1 MNSDV
6 YSMIEFNNVSISF
19 DDKPILENVSCIIP
33 ENCITAI
40 VGKSGTGKSVLMK
53 SLLRLIE
60 ISSGEIIVDG
70 DSMSELSY
78 SQITDIR
85 KKISIVFQS
94 SALLDYMNVYQNVAF
109 PLIEHGQTNDSELRE
124 RVVSVLE
131 RVGLHDVLE
140 KMPSELSGG
149 MQRRV
154 ALARSIIREPKYLIY
169 DEPTTGLDPVIS
181 DDITDLI
188 ISLQKELD
196 ITSVV
201 ITHDLR
207 CLHRSAN
214 RVICLDDGKKV
225 FEGAYQE
232 FSSSRINAVQQF
244 SKIKP
249 VRRGQ

>member
-1 MNSDV
+1 
-6 YSMIEFNNVSISF
+6 MIEFNNVSISF
-19 DDKPILENVSCIIP
+19 DNIPVLENISCVIP

-53 SLLRLIE
+53 SLLRLIDL
-60 ISSGEIIVDG
+60 SSGEIIFDNILLT
-70 DSMSELSY
+70 DLSY
-78 SQITDIR
+78 KQMTEIR
-85 KKISIVFQS
+85 KKISIVFQN
-94 SALLDYMNVYQNVAF
+94 SALLDYLNVFQNVAL
-109 PLIEHGQTNDSELRE
+109 PLIEHGKKNDSELKKQ
-124 RVVSVLE
+124 VAAVLE
-131 RVGLHDVLE
+131 RVGLSDVLN

-154 ALARSIIREPKYLIY
+154 ALARSIIQNPKYLIY

-196 ITSVV
+196 ITSIV

-207 CLHRSAN
+207 CLHRAAN
-214 RVICLDDGKKV
+214 RVICLHDGRKV
-225 FEGAYQE
+225 FEGPYLE
-232 FSSSRINAVQQF
+232 FASSKIEAVQQF

-249 VRRGQ
+249 VERGL